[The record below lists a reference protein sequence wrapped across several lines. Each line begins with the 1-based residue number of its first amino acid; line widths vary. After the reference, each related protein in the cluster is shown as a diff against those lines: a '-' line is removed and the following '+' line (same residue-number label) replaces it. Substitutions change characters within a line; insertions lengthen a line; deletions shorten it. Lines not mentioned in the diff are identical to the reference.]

1 MMHDGNLKITDHLY
15 FVVLFIDK
23 GNIGSH
29 FKKIL
34 ISDIDKHRI

>member
-1 MMHDGNLKITDHLY
+1 MHDGNLKITDHLY

-29 FKKIL
+29 FKKNINL
-34 ISDIDKHRI
+34 RYR